1 MKMQSATIMPQADP
15 VGLVSVSWWRRAARA
30 QTRAVLAAALGLL
43 PLLGRGQSDAPAAAV
58 VPPAPA
64 VQPATQ
70 PIPAARWT
78 LAQLR
83 QAYDLADTDSDGRL
97 SRAEAQRLAIMPRSF
112 EDLDLNK
119 DGVLERG
126 EYEGSIAK

>member
-1 MKMQSATIMPQADP
+1 METLELAIPAVNTDLRPLLAI
-15 VGLVSVSWWRRAARA
+15 AALLA
-30 QTRAVLAAALGLL
+30 SSAAA
-43 PLLGRGQSDAPAAAV
+43 QSVASPV

-64 VQPATQ
+64 VQPAAQ

-83 QAYDLADTDSDGRL
+83 QAYELADTDSDGRL

-112 EDLDLNK
+112 EDLDQNK
-119 DGVLERG
+119 DGVLERA
-126 EYEGSIAK
+126 EYESSIAK

>member
-1 MKMQSATIMPQADP
+1 MKTSRP
-15 VGLVSVSWWRRAARA
+15 ARLA
-30 QTRAVLAAALGLL
+30 IAAALLSASFAGA
-43 PLLGRGQSDAPAAAV
+43 QTAAPAPTV
-58 VPPAPA
+58 TPPAPA
-64 VQPATQ
+64 VQPAAQ

-97 SRAEAQRLAIMPRSF
+97 SRAEAQRLAIMPLSF
-112 EDLDLNK
+112 EELDRNK

-126 EYEGSIAK
+126 EYESSIAK

>member
-1 MKMQSATIMPQADP
+1 MNTDVRPLLAIA
-15 VGLVSVSWWRRAARA
+15 
-30 QTRAVLAAALGLL
+30 AVLAGT
-43 PLLGRGQSDAPAAAV
+43 AAAQSVTPLV

-64 VQPATQ
+64 VQPAAQ

-78 LAQLR
+78 PAQLR
-83 QAYDLADTDSDGRL
+83 QAFELADTDSDGRL

-112 EDLDLNK
+112 EDLDRNK

-126 EYEGSIAK
+126 EYESSIAK

>member
-1 MKMQSATIMPQADP
+1 METLQLAIHAVNTDVRHLLAI
-15 VGLVSVSWWRRAARA
+15 AALLA
-30 QTRAVLAAALGLL
+30 GSAAA
-43 PLLGRGQSDAPAAAV
+43 QSVAPPV

-64 VQPATQ
+64 VQPAAQ

-83 QAYDLADTDSDGRL
+83 QAYELADTDSDGRL

-112 EDLDLNK
+112 EDLDQNK

-126 EYEGSIAK
+126 EYESSIAK